1 MHLIADLFLS
11 HGTAS
16 SKFPVNSRT
25 TASIAKIIVWKYAN
39 INAFLVD
46 FVKKETKDA
55 RCVLISLKIKG
66 KIVHIQLKQVYFT
79 RDFFKEFIV
88 SKKNYCHLKKI
99 YLLLYY
105 FQIILLSFCRIFIIG
120 ILPHLLMFSLLR
132 CISSCTRHVLA
143 FLLYIHIYVEQK
155 RNQINSKHICN
166 ISFINMNFA
175 SRFQLYVI
183 YSYNNHINYIFF
195 QLINLTDYYFIASI
209 FIAFCHHKNFQI
221 LLFLFILIFFN
232 QLPLILYFILIT
244 FCNAFD

>member
-1 MHLIADLFLS
+1 MYTSNWNKYTLHAIFLKNL
-11 HGTAS
+11 S
-16 SKFPVNSRT
+16 S
-25 TASIAKIIVWKYAN
+25 
-39 INAFLVD
+39 
-46 FVKKETKDA
+46 VKKIT
-55 RCVLISLKIKG
+55 VT
-66 KIVHIQLKQVYFT
+66 Y
-79 RDFFKEFIV
+79 
-88 SKKNYCHLKKI
+88 KI

-105 FQIILLSFCRIFIIG
+105 FQIILLSFCRTFIIG
-120 ILPHLLMFSLLR
+120 NLPHLLMFSLLR

-232 QLPLILYFILIT
+232 QLPLILYFILIN
-244 FCNAFD
+244 FCNAFEWITLFNKFYNFM